1 VVSLFLINNNHIY
14 RAAEVITAFVDKQ
27 GALVVIFEGETS
39 RKLFHDDDDDDDYS
53 IIVVVVVIIIVAV
66 WCWWWWW

>member
-1 VVSLFLINNNHIY
+1 MNNNHLY
-14 RAAEVITAFVDKQ
+14 RVAEVITAFVDKQ

-39 RKLFHDDDDDDDYS
+39 WKLFHDDDDDYS